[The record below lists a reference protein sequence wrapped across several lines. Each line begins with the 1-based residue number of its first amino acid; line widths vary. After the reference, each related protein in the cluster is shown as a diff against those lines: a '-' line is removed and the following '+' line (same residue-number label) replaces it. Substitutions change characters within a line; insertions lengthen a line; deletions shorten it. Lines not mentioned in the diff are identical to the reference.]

1 MLIETAG
8 RVETAAKEMLS
19 LVNAGTASC
28 AELREMLIMAR
39 SAAAMISAAQTS
51 AAATISGR
59 ERHGDGGAQVLAD
72 TAGLT
77 RRDAHS
83 QVKTAEV
90 LQAAPAVRD
99 AVESG
104 RVPQANAKRLAEA
117 ISKTSAGDVAT
128 DIELLSKAA
137 SMRPDQFVREAR
149 RWTADRQHD
158 GGEADYR
165 KLRARRS
172 VRIFDG
178 DDGMVHLRGEFDP
191 VTGRRIANRLHHTA
205 GRMHRHD
212 QQNASS
218 RSGEKRNL
226 SQCLADAL
234 DDLTA
239 TGSGDGAASTGGG
252 TTGSEDNEG
261 TTGGGATGP
270 GSSVR
275 TPGSGSTTGSRSTAG
290 SGDGATGSGTTAGDS
305 GEPYADLCVV
315 AHVDDETGKLI
326 GELPD
331 GSRLPQSVL
340 DELTCNAAITGVIFD
355 RCGKPTWHT
364 TAGRRATETQ
374 RRILEARWGGC
385 FHCRA
390 NFAIC
395 QPHHIDPVSRGGS
408 TNIDNLVPACW
419 GCHNLIH
426 RDGWQIHKSPDGN
439 HTLHPPQRI
448 HHGPAHIPERPPPT
462 ITQLPPLFKPPRQ
475 HASEHEAQLFATEPD
490 PSAPETADTE
500 TTPAR
505 PGSSDSTTTQTGPNS
520 DDPETT
526 QTGPGRGINGQWDL
540 PRGDSE
546 TSRAGPDGS
555 DAKTTRAGPAAAR
568 AALEAARAVLDG
580 AQQTRNQRR
589 PVTAR

>member
-8 RVETAAKEMLS
+8 RVETAAKELLS
-19 LVNAGTASC
+19 VVNAGTASC

-128 DIELLSKAA
+128 DTELLSKAA

-212 QQNASS
+212 QQNASI

-239 TGSGDGAASTGGG
+239 TGSHD
-252 TTGSEDNEG
+252 
-261 TTGGGATGP
+261 
-270 GSSVR
+270 
-275 TPGSGSTTGSRSTAG
+275 STTGSGGTG
-290 SGDGATGSGTTAGDS
+290 SGGTGSGTSARTTGGS

-315 AHVDDETGKLI
+315 AHVADETGKLI

-355 RCGKPTWHT
+355 RCGKPIWRT

-374 RRILEARWGGC
+374 RRILKARWDGC

-395 QPHHIDPVSRGGS
+395 QPHHIDPVSQGGS

-462 ITQLPPLFKPPRQ
+462 ITEPPPLFKPPRQ

-490 PSAPETADTE
+490 PSTPEAADTE

-505 PGSSDSTTTQTGPNS
+505 PDRSDP
-520 DDPETT
+520 
-526 QTGPGRGINGQWDL
+526 
-540 PRGDSE
+540 
-546 TSRAGPDGS
+546 
-555 DAKTTRAGPAAAR
+555 AKTTRAGPAAAR
-568 AALEAARAVLDG
+568 AALEAARAVLNG
-580 AQQTRNQRR
+580 AQQARNQRR

>member
-1 MLIETAG
+1 MLIETAD

-128 DIELLSKAA
+128 DTELLSKAA

-239 TGSGDGAASTGGG
+239 TGPHDSTTGSGDSTASTGDG
-252 TTGSEDNEG
+252 TTGSGSTARTAGGSAAGSEDNEG
-261 TTGGGATGP
+261 TTGGG
-270 GSSVR
+270 
-275 TPGSGSTTGSRSTAG
+275 TTGSS
-290 SGDGATGSGTTAGDS
+290 TTAGGS
-305 GEPYADLCVV
+305 GEPYADVCVV
-315 AHVDDETGKLI
+315 AHVDDETGKLV

-355 RCGKPTWHT
+355 RGGKPIWRT
-364 TAGRRATETQ
+364 TAGRRATEIQ
-374 RRILEARWGGC
+374 RRILEARWDGC

-462 ITQLPPLFKPPRQ
+462 ITQPPPPFEPPRQ
-475 HASEHEAQLFATEPD
+475 RAPQHEAQLFATEPD
-490 PSAPETADTE
+490 PAAPEA
-500 TTPAR
+500 A
-505 PGSSDSTTTQTGPNS
+505 
-520 DDPETT
+520 DPETT
-526 QTGPGRGINGQWDL
+526 QTGPTGESTASGICPGMTRKSHGPGPTEAAPKPHGLGQPQRE
-540 PRGDSE
+540 PRSKPPE
-546 TSRAGPDGS
+546 RSSMAPNNPQ
-555 DAKTTRAGPAAAR
+555 PAAPRHRGMRR
-568 AALEAARAVLDG
+568 ACFRG
-580 AQQTRNQRR
+580 CRIK
-589 PVTAR
+589 

>member
-1 MLIETAG
+1 M
-8 RVETAAKEMLS
+8 S
-19 LVNAGTASC
+19 
-28 AELREMLIMAR
+28 
-39 SAAAMISAAQTS
+39 
-51 AAATISGR
+51 
-59 ERHGDGGAQVLAD
+59 
-72 TAGLT
+72 
-77 RRDAHS
+77 
-83 QVKTAEV
+83 
-90 LQAAPAVRD
+90 
-99 AVESG
+99 
-104 RVPQANAKRLAEA
+104 QANAKRLAEA

-128 DIELLSKAA
+128 DTELLSKAA

-158 GGEADYR
+158 GGEADYH

-191 VTGRRIANRLHHTA
+191 VTGSRIANRLHHTA

-212 QQNASS
+212 QQNATNA
-218 RSGEKRNL
+218 SGEKRNL

-234 DDLTA
+234 DHLTA
-239 TGSGDGAASTGGG
+239 TSTHASTTGDGSGNGTTGSRGGTTGGG
-252 TTGSEDNEG
+252 AGGSEDNEG
-261 TTGGGATGP
+261 TTGGG
-270 GSSVR
+270 
-275 TPGSGSTTGSRSTAG
+275 TTG
-290 SGDGATGSGTTAGDS
+290 SGDGATGSDITAGSGDGDTTGSSTTAGGS

-315 AHVDDETGKLI
+315 AHVDDDTGKLV

-340 DELTCNAAITGVIFD
+340 DELTCNAAITAVIFD
-355 RCGKPTWHT
+355 RCGKPIWRT

-374 RRILEARWGGC
+374 RRILKARWGGC

-395 QPHHIDPVSRGGS
+395 QPHHINPVSQGGPTS
-408 TNIDNLVPACW
+408 IDNLVPACW
-419 GCHNLIH
+419 ACHNLIH

-448 HHGPAHIPERPPPT
+448 HHGPAHTPEQPPPT
-462 ITQLPPLFKPPRQ
+462 ITQPPPLFEPPHQ
-475 HASEHEAQLFATEPD
+475 HAPQHETQLFATEPD
-490 PSAPETADTE
+490 PPTPQAADPE

-505 PGSSDSTTTQTGPNS
+505 PDPILANRNGLPSVPAADTETTLARPDRHDSEATQTRPDSDTARTGSDS
-520 DDPETT
+520 DDPEAT
-526 QTGPGRGINGQWDL
+526 QAGPDRGINGQWDL
-540 PRGDSE
+540 PRDDSE
-546 TSRAGPDGS
+546 TSRTGHDRS
-555 DAKTTRAGPAAAR
+555 DAKTTRTGPAAAR
-568 AALEAARAVLDG
+568 AALEAARAILNG